1 MKYPFHIPFSDEEPL
16 SHASGLKNKGTPYK
30 PLQGVPPRIF
40 NDSNTV
46 KCNKIR
52 IFFSMLHTMRK
63 CWDFS
68 SPVFYLQM
76 QAVRVEVACK
86 DADETNPLVLVARL
100 QKGVLSWAIPLLSEK
115 G

>member
-1 MKYPFHIPFSDEEPL
+1 
-16 SHASGLKNKGTPYK
+16 
-30 PLQGVPPRIF
+30 
-40 NDSNTV
+40 
-46 KCNKIR
+46 
-52 IFFSMLHTMRK
+52 MRK